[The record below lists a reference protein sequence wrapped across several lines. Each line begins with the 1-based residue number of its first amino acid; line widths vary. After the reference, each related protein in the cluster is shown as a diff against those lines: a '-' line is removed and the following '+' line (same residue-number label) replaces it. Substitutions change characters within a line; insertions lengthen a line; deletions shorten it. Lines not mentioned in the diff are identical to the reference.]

1 MPQYTTMGLMG
12 EVNTTDGKWLIDARE
27 VKEFAYSVG
36 SGTLPSVGDTIT
48 DSGSASGKVIR
59 LNSGTATSGV
69 MTVTEQS
76 GTFTATNTLSSGTFS
91 ATLDS
96 VAVGL
101 LEYLG
106 EESQNN
112 VATGLGTIDF
122 KGEWYELGVGDGTD
136 NQTFTLPYT
145 GLATTLWVETGNGT
159 DVFEMWMRIGDADA
173 FTNYQ
178 TGDLGKVF
186 KQTIDTTSVTF
197 GTSTQGEAPSLGARI
212 RMPNLVIGTATLLS
226 PLIQMPAATTNANTM
241 FEIDQNSSAIF
252 ICDKTCFSTMR
263 SQVVGFDT
271 VTMTDCSMAINNVS
285 CMDGIVQGFS
295 MSRCGF
301 GAYNEMFDTR
311 TYQVDDNP
319 SGLYDHCKW
328 VTPDNFGTGI
338 QIATSSNIDILDC
351 HTMSSDKDQSQGSK
365 RITMNNCSSFNVER
379 LAVIG
384 PELYLQQGSSD
395 ITIKDIRFSA
405 NTDGVLRTTGASDIV
420 GLTQGC
426 NGCTI
431 DGVSVIP
438 GGAPPRDDL
447 FNIAD
452 SVNITVRNIGS
463 ITNKLDM
470 QNHCDMVAVIGGAS
484 SGTRLQRIWIDNQGD
499 NVVFAPSNTA
509 TNTLIENC
517 SGRYNSQSLMD
528 GSNSL
533 AKGLHLASGAIN
545 TINGMRIDY
554 PLAVGNIFQDVFTS
568 DTTGR
573 LHAIFQPAGLNESF
587 VNLVGGGAAYRK
599 DGDLYLR
606 ENGDYVEIESPYDIK
621 GHTGFQNADFV
632 ISGEQTSGITVE
644 YAIDTGTGFGAY
656 KEATGANLSAE
667 TISPTGFRF
676 KWKLTSTSDDINRLV
691 NGIYVSTTTTLTD
704 QENNFYPI
712 VSDDIIV
719 EDGTI
724 YTEDAVGKFIVNT
737 DTVTSFTISGVIPNK
752 IETIGTGTSTIIGT
766 NNAKL
771 VGTIITENVTDQL
784 IKGDGLNPSTNWVE
798 SGTTDKVVTLTASTT
813 ETDLLG
819 LRGLEFVDYIETG
832 DFKTYVFA
840 EDVRLVIEGDLQ
852 IDPAKEKIVL
862 SATGKN
868 STGLV
873 PLRVAS
879 GGILRV
885 GLFQNVNGIDVYSQ
899 GSSIEF
905 IGSSTDFFSYFMMY
919 VATGG
924 SFIWNGGTIRTFGTL
939 RIENGSTLT
948 INSGTLLN
956 LSSVDVV
963 QLRLTPTDV
972 TGGSNM
978 NINNMIFDGLVFQS
992 RFFTTYGFNNAVFTF
1007 KKGEF
1012 QTYNGSYPE
1021 QTLINLDNSQNT
1033 NTSDIFSSHGQQ
1045 SNTEDVYIQNAYKE
1059 VSFGSQS
1066 GRNLYA
1072 HVLRQ
1077 IDITPEDLNGVSLSE
1092 FSYYGTDINNGLRQV
1107 GPMNATDSSQD
1118 DTADKVYS
1126 GVNQSTTINDNILL
1140 MLAILIEGGT
1150 GDIVLDDRTNNET
1163 IPLNVIAYDRSIT
1176 TWNTKLYGLG
1186 TLTESLSM
1194 TPDLSITETNRAT
1207 VDAYTELETPEKLY
1221 DYAKSYLCSNYQG
1234 EAATIVS
1241 RSGDVIDLGNYDL
1254 DIDATAAQPF
1264 DLTGNKITIKSSVFT
1279 GNLLTSG
1286 TITFLNGASIDGSYT
1301 DVNGTITI
1309 VSVNVTV
1316 NDTTASP
1323 IEGAQCLIAKQ
1334 GTDSIIGITRSG
1346 STVSV
1351 NSTTHGYSIGD
1362 KVLIRGANEFD
1373 YNGIQTITNVV
1384 DVDNFE
1390 YTIAETPTTPATG
1403 TLTRQ
1408 TIYLDDSTNASGQI
1422 STIANY
1428 VSDTPVTCV
1437 IRKATSAPY
1446 YKAFKQNATLTSN
1459 GIEIQ
1464 AVMINDS

>member
-1 MPQYTTMGLMG
+1 
-12 EVNTTDGKWLIDARE
+12 
-27 VKEFAYSVG
+27 
-36 SGTLPSVGDTIT
+36 
-48 DSGSASGKVIR
+48 
-59 LNSGTATSGV
+59 
-69 MTVTEQS
+69 
-76 GTFTATNTLSSGTFS
+76 
-91 ATLDS
+91 
-96 VAVGL
+96 
-101 LEYLG
+101 
-106 EESQNN
+106 
-112 VATGLGTIDF
+112 
-122 KGEWYELGVGDGTD
+122 
-136 NQTFTLPYT
+136 
-145 GLATTLWVETGNGT
+145 
-159 DVFEMWMRIGDADA
+159 
-173 FTNYQ
+173 
-178 TGDLGKVF
+178 
-186 KQTIDTTSVTF
+186 
-197 GTSTQGEAPSLGARI
+197 
-212 RMPNLVIGTATLLS
+212 
-226 PLIQMPAATTNANTM
+226 
-241 FEIDQNSSAIF
+241 
-252 ICDKTCFSTMR
+252 
-263 SQVVGFDT
+263 
-271 VTMTDCSMAINNVS
+271 
-285 CMDGIVQGFS
+285 
-295 MSRCGF
+295 
-301 GAYNEMFDTR
+301 
-311 TYQVDDNP
+311 
-319 SGLYDHCKW
+319 
-328 VTPDNFGTGI
+328 
-338 QIATSSNIDILDC
+338 
-351 HTMSSDKDQSQGSK
+351 
-365 RITMNNCSSFNVER
+365 
-379 LAVIG
+379 VIG

-798 SGTTDKVVTLTASTT
+798 SGTTDKVVTLTTSTT
-813 ETDLLG
+813 ETDLSG

-832 DFKTYVFA
+832 DFKTYTFD
-840 EDVRLVIEGDLQ
+840 EDVRLVVSGDLQ
-852 IDPAKEKIVL
+852 IDPSKEKMVF
-862 SATGKN
+862 SAIAKN
-868 STGLV
+868 NTTLT

-879 GGILRV
+879 GGILRLGV
-885 GLFQNVNGIDVYSQ
+885 FQNVNGVDTYSQ
-899 GSSIEF
+899 GSGIEF
-905 IGSSTDFFSYFMMY
+905 IGSSNDFFSYFMMY
-919 VATGG
+919 VSSGG
-924 SFIWNGGTIRTFGTL
+924 TFIWNGGTIRTFGTL
-939 RIENGSTLT
+939 RIEGGSTLT
-948 INSGTLLN
+948 INDGTLLS
-956 LSSVDVV
+956 LSSTQEV
-963 QLRLTPTDV
+963 QLRLTPTSV
-972 TGGSNM
+972 GGGSNL
-978 NINNMIFDGLVFQS
+978 NINNMIFDGLVLQS
-992 RFFTTYGFNNAVFTF
+992 RFFTTYGFNNAAFTF

-1012 QTYNGSYPE
+1012 QTYNGIHPE
-1021 QTLINLDNSQNT
+1021 QTLIDLDNSENT
-1033 NTSDIFSSHGQQ
+1033 NTSDVTSAQND
-1045 SNTEDVYIQNAYKE
+1045 SNRSEDIYIQNAFKQ
-1059 VSFGSQS
+1059 VSFSAES
-1066 GRNLYA
+1066 SRNLYA

-1077 IDITPEDLNGVSLSE
+1077 IDITPEDLNGISLSE
-1092 FSYYGTDINNGLRQV
+1092 FSYYGKDINNGLRQV
-1107 GPMNATDSSQD
+1107 GPMNATDLSQD
-1118 DTADKVYS
+1118 DTLDKVYT
-1126 GVNQSTTINDNILL
+1126 GINQSTSINDNLLL

-1150 GDIVLDDRTNNET
+1150 GDIILDDRTNSEV
-1163 IPLNVIAYDRSIT
+1163 IPLNVVAYDRNIT
-1176 TWNTKLYGLG
+1176 VWNTKLYGLG
-1186 TLTESLSM
+1186 TLTESLPM
-1194 TPDLSITETNRAT
+1194 TPDLSITETNRVT
-1207 VDAYTELETPEKLY
+1207 VDAYTELETSSKFY
-1221 DYAKSYLCSNYQG
+1221 DYAKSYLVANYTG
-1234 EAATIVS
+1234 ESETIVS
-1241 RSGDVIDLGNYDL
+1241 KSGFVINAGAYDIDV
-1254 DIDATAAQPF
+1254 DATATQPF
-1264 DLTGNKITIKSSVFT
+1264 DLTGNKITIKASIYTGELLTT
-1279 GNLLTSG
+1279 GN
-1286 TITFLNGASIDGSYT
+1286 INFLNGATTTASYT
-1301 DVNGTITI
+1301 DASGTTDPALILTI
-1309 VSVNVTV
+1309 SGNVDLTGAEIRIYDLD
-1316 NDTTASP
+1316 NSGNNLGTELAG
-1323 IEGAQCLIAKQ
+1323 IE
-1334 GTDSIIGITRSG
+1334 SSG
-1346 STVSV
+1346 SSTFQTSV
-1351 NSTTHGYSIGD
+1351 ITQSNLVYVQIFKSGYVEFGQQFTMPSQSTTLD
-1362 KVLIRGANEFD
+1362 VEL
-1373 YNGIQTITNVV
+1373 QV
-1384 DVDNFE
+1384 D
-1390 YTIAETPTTPATG
+1390 
-1403 TLTRQ
+1403 
-1408 TIYLDDSTNASGQI
+1408 
-1422 STIANY
+1422 
-1428 VSDTPVTCV
+1428 
-1437 IRKATSAPY
+1437 SA
-1446 YKAFKQNATLTSN
+1446 A
-1459 GIEIQ
+1459 
-1464 AVMINDS
+1464 